1 MITFSPSVLTPIARQ
16 FLPSRGRHMQ
26 NAMCDIFTTK
36 HLFCAPELL
45 PLLPVQSTYL
55 HIHMC
60 TGLLGGG
67 EMGMLV
73 WGELGLAKMKIKGEW
88 LRGGGSQHVPGHR
101 GRLPVVC
108 LSLAAFLLTLH
119 NFIAFLLFLCEVSF
133 FPLSPTNTHPPTC
146 RARRRHWHYNQY
158 FCYSTHTLFVC
169 SWISCSV
176 CLNFMTA
183 LSVTVV
189 TEMPHTLLF
198 QFLISYTYSLGWY
211 QLCFIK
217 NVPCFKV

>member
-1 MITFSPSVLTPIARQ
+1 
-16 FLPSRGRHMQ
+16 MQ

-88 LRGGGSQHVPGHR
+88 LRGGGQSTRTRAPWSPAC
-101 GRLPVVC
+101 RLPV
-108 LSLAAFLLTLH
+108 AGRF
-119 NFIAFLLFLCEVSF
+119 
-133 FPLSPTNTHPPTC
+133 
-146 RARRRHWHYNQY
+146 
-158 FCYSTHTLFVC
+158 
-169 SWISCSV
+169 SV
-176 CLNFMTA
+176 DFA
-183 LSVTVV
+183 
-189 TEMPHTLLF
+189 
-198 QFLISYTYSLGWY
+198 
-211 QLCFIK
+211 
-217 NVPCFKV
+217 

>member
-1 MITFSPSVLTPIARQ
+1 MPMITFSPSVLTPIARQ

-73 WGELGLAKMKIKGEW
+73 WGELGLAKMKIKGS
-88 LRGGGSQHVPGHR
+88 G
-101 GRLPVVC
+101 
-108 LSLAAFLLTLH
+108 
-119 NFIAFLLFLCEVSF
+119 
-133 FPLSPTNTHPPTC
+133 
-146 RARRRHWHYNQY
+146 
-158 FCYSTHTLFVC
+158 
-169 SWISCSV
+169 
-176 CLNFMTA
+176 
-183 LSVTVV
+183 
-189 TEMPHTLLF
+189 
-198 QFLISYTYSLGWY
+198 
-211 QLCFIK
+211 
-217 NVPCFKV
+217 